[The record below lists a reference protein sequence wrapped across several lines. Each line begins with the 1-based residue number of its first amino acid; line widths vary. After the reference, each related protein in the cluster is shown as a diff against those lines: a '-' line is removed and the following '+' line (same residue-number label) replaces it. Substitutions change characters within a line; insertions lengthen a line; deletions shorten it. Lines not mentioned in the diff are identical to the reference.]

1 MKINNMK
8 LNSEEKFIWDT
19 CSNNKLPPQQDKKMV
34 WNQLIQR
41 MRMYDNQKET
51 AGTLK
56 KT

>member
-1 MKINNMK
+1 M
-8 LNSEEKFIWDT
+8 
-19 CSNNKLPPQQDKKMV
+19 PHHQDKNMV

-41 MRMYDNQKET
+41 IRMYDNQKET